1 MFLAANPSLCISLD
15 KPEIYGKCCAL
26 SAIKIQ
32 QKQQQHQKRNKKQL
46 QQFNVNL
53 ESKEKSNVKAENVV
67 QLMMMLKG
75 LSNDMCV
82 RE

>member
-32 QKQQQHQKRNKKQL
+32 QHQKQQKRNKKQL
-46 QQFNVNL
+46 QQFNDNL

>member
-15 KPEIYGKCCAL
+15 KPQIYGKCCAL

-32 QKQQQHQKRNKKQL
+32 QKQQQQQKRNKKQL

-67 QLMMMLKG
+67 QLMMLKG

>member
-32 QKQQQHQKRNKKQL
+32 QQQQQQKRNKKQL

-67 QLMMMLKG
+67 QLMTMLKG

>member
-32 QKQQQHQKRNKKQL
+32 QKQQQQQKRNKKQL

>member
-32 QKQQQHQKRNKKQL
+32 QQQQQQKRNKKQL

>member
-32 QKQQQHQKRNKKQL
+32 QKQQQQKRNKEQL

>member
-15 KPEIYGKCCAL
+15 KPEIYGKCCTL
-26 SAIKIQ
+26 SAIKKQ
-32 QKQQQHQKRNKKQL
+32 QKQQQQQKRNKKQL

-53 ESKEKSNVKAENVV
+53 KSKEKSNVKAKNVV
-67 QLMMMLKG
+67 QLMMLKG